1 MSMADLLAAIDARLK
16 EHGLSD
22 RGACVKAHEINPA
35 VGVDF
40 IRDMRRRGHPPKA
53 DKLGALAQVL
63 GVSPQF
69 FVAALLKEGADTGT
83 EKQLLPAVVEPIE
96 VRGFVQA
103 GAWRSALEIPVADR
117 YEIMVPT
124 KGPYSHLPRYGL
136 EVRGDSM
143 NKFFPNGTVVE
154 VVNFSDIGRAP
165 ETGECVVVIR
175 RDGPEMEATLKLYQ
189 LTDDGNVVLWPKS
202 TDPQWQQPIRLCHIS
217 DGQRH
222 YRDFGDRSDGSDT
235 ETLALV
241 IGAHLPIGKFP
252 IT

>member
-1 MSMADLLAAIDARLK
+1 MSMTDLLAVIDERLK
-16 EHGLSD
+16 KLGLSD
-22 RGACVKAHEINPA
+22 RRACLMARELDPV

-40 IRDMRRRGHPPKA
+40 IRDMRRRGHAPKA
-53 DKLGALAQVL
+53 NKLAALARVL
-63 GVSPQF
+63 DISPHTLISALEQTATSEGHGQLVSAF
-69 FVAALLKEGADTGT
+69 I
-83 EKQLLPAVVEPIE
+83 EPIE
-96 VRGFVQA
+96 VRGFVQ
-103 GAWRSALEIPVADR
+103 GGVWRSALETAPVDR

-143 NKFFPNGTVVE
+143 NKLFPNGTVVE
-154 VVNFSDIGRAP
+154 VVNFSDIGRSP

-175 RDGPEMEATLKLYQ
+175 RDGPKIEATLKLYQ
-189 LTDDGNVVLWPKS
+189 CTDDGLVVLWPKS

-217 DGQRH
+217 DGQSH
-222 YRDFGDRSDGSDT
+222 YRDFGDRSDGTDV

-241 IGAHLPIGKFP
+241 IGAHLPVGKFP